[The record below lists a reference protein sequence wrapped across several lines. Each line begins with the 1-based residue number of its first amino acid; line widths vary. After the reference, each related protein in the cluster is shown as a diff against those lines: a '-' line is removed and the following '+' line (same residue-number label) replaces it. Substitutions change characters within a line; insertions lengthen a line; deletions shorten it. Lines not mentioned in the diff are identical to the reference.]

1 MDNLKVLLLKNGTLS
16 QYLVGILTEM
26 DEEPSLL
33 VENCFLIKNDTELS
47 PFPCYT
53 SQRDLFL
60 LSDSVF
66 TILEPSPVIVDL
78 YKKTISK

>member
-1 MDNLKVLLLKNGTLS
+1 MN
-16 QYLVGILTEM
+16 QYLLGQLTEL

-33 VENCFLIKNDTELS
+33 IENCYLIVSDTELD

-53 SQRDLFL
+53 AQRDLFL
-60 LSDSVF
+60 PSDSVF
-66 TILEPSPVIVDL
+66 TILDPSPVIIDL